1 MNMAEHKKEIKE
13 SMKDFIKQMNL
24 EHGVSIEHAKT
35 ILISEAMD
43 SASEIGNDYNL
54 NDTVAH
60 GWDTPSQHTVSLAK
74 MTECQQNLC
83 TIAIYINIMI
93 DIDGDVGCGYEFCT
107 KTKAAV
113 SLIILNLM
121 TLQGEV

>member
-43 SASEIGNDYNL
+43 SANEIGNDYNL

-60 GWDTPSQHTVSLAK
+60 G
-74 MTECQQNLC
+74 
-83 TIAIYINIMI
+83 
-93 DIDGDVGCGYEFCT
+93 
-107 KTKAAV
+107 
-113 SLIILNLM
+113 
-121 TLQGEV
+121 